1 MSIGRLWLVND
12 QTTPEYRVSSVVDK
26 VERTIKSI
34 GNAAD
39 RKQWRAKNRDY
50 LTSGYEIF
58 VDNREGTE

>member
-39 RKQWRAKNRDY
+39 RKQ
-50 LTSGYEIF
+50 
-58 VDNREGTE
+58 